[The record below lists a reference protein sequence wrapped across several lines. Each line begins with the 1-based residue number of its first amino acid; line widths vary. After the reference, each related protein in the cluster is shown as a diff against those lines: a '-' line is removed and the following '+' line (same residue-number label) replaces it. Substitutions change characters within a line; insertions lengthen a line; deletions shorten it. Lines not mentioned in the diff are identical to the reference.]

1 MGDNSL
7 ETASRFLASTLHE
20 IRTPIQTIISTT
32 ELLDDTA
39 LDKEQ
44 TEYVRQ
50 IEFSANVL
58 LQLANDVLDFT
69 KIRSKEFKLESIPF
83 DVSEL
88 TEHVVDLVSMDAF
101 SKGVEIIT
109 DIDYSMQRNIMGDPT
124 RVQQILLN
132 LVKNAVKFTAKGYIY
147 VKLSVEN
154 NNLFFQVID
163 SGIGVA
169 AKNQKLIFNDFFQ
182 VDASMTRKYGGTGL
196 GLTISKNL
204 VEVMGGKIGVRS
216 NPSGGSNFWFSL
228 PLVKTNFDLEKPVP
242 DYIPTDARILI
253 ADPSRLAASS
263 FAKKLI
269 SLGIKSIATAENG
282 QEVLNK
288 LTNASE
294 EKKPF
299 DIAFINMLMP
309 RIDGWS
315 VASTIRKSAA
325 ITPLRLY
332 LTVAEGQMGKDARMK
347 MLDLFDGYIYK
358 PIKRDRLLAI
368 FSRTEYTADEIERSV
383 KKMTARATD
392 AGIAKGLSILIAE
405 DHPVNRKLL
414 NTFLEKYGATV
425 SLAENGQ
432 QAVDRIAGN
441 PQIDIIFMDI
451 FMPVK
456 NGIDATKEIR
466 SGGYKGIII
475 ACTANDDP
483 DDIREYTKMGI
494 NDILIKPY
502 KRDAVKKML
511 EKWNT
516 VLLIPEA
523 KTIVNLAEMNNT
535 ASEMWDIADF
545 MNTAGGDPQL
555 ALSIIDEY
563 EEQTQKLLEKIKKE
577 LSEPELNFSQ
587 MRFDAHT
594 LKGSSAA
601 VSAHKLRDTA
611 KEMERAAMAK
621 DTKTLD
627 DRRTAFALDYLKLKN
642 IIKNWK
648 STL

>member
-1 MGDNSL
+1 
-7 ETASRFLASTLHE
+7 
-20 IRTPIQTIISTT
+20 
-32 ELLDDTA
+32 
-39 LDKEQ
+39 
-44 TEYVRQ
+44 
-50 IEFSANVL
+50 
-58 LQLANDVLDFT
+58 
-69 KIRSKEFKLESIPF
+69 
-83 DVSEL
+83 
-88 TEHVVDLVSMDAF
+88 
-101 SKGVEIIT
+101 
-109 DIDYSMQRNIMGDPT
+109 
-124 RVQQILLN
+124 
-132 LVKNAVKFTAKGYIY
+132 
-147 VKLSVEN
+147 
-154 NNLFFQVID
+154 
-163 SGIGVA
+163 
-169 AKNQKLIFNDFFQ
+169 
-182 VDASMTRKYGGTGL
+182 
-196 GLTISKNL
+196 
-204 VEVMGGKIGVRS
+204 
-216 NPSGGSNFWFSL
+216 
-228 PLVKTNFDLEKPVP
+228 
-242 DYIPTDARILI
+242 
-253 ADPSRLAASS
+253 
-263 FAKKLI
+263 
-269 SLGIKSIATAENG
+269 
-282 QEVLNK
+282 
-288 LTNASE
+288 
-294 EKKPF
+294 
-299 DIAFINMLMP
+299 
-309 RIDGWS
+309 
-315 VASTIRKSAA
+315 
-325 ITPLRLY
+325 
-332 LTVAEGQMGKDARMK
+332 
-347 MLDLFDGYIYK
+347 
-358 PIKRDRLLAI
+358 
-368 FSRTEYTADEIERSV
+368 
-383 KKMTARATD
+383 
-392 AGIAKGLSILIAE
+392 
-405 DHPVNRKLL
+405 
-414 NTFLEKYGATV
+414 
-425 SLAENGQ
+425 
-432 QAVDRIAGN
+432 
-441 PQIDIIFMDI
+441 MDI